1 MFLGI
6 LMMIQ
11 AREVENEDSLFLKN
25 NPINETSLLEEFWK
39 HSFDFNGKINRRDF
53 WVTLGQLFLLYVLS
67 ISISICIFLDIN
79 NAWNNYSFNWNGVE
93 KYILTSIYGLS
104 IISLIPSISIQVR
117 RLRDAA
123 KNPWWILINFVPFIG
138 GIVLLIFYLIPS
150 REKRLPMTLQERL
163 SEVEDLLKKG
173 TIDKEEYKYMRKKIL
188 TKYVD

>member
-67 ISISICIFLDIN
+67 ISISICIFFDIN

>member
-1 MFLGI
+1 
-6 LMMIQ
+6 MMIQ

-53 WVTLGQLFLLYVLS
+53 WVTQGQLFLLYVLS

-150 REKRLPMTLQERL
+150 RKKRLPMTLQERL

-173 TIDKEEYKYMRKKIL
+173 TIDEEEYKYMRKKIL